1 MTKDSTRSLASIL
14 RRSEKTTTDT
24 TGTDT
29 IGSSVRS
36 RRRKAVTTAAG
47 LLLLAATATANAAGP
62 SSLFDRAGTGS
73 DRSIAASNTMV
84 LRSGSKG
91 QAVKD
96 LQRDLN
102 RNGHHLT
109 VDGIFGPET
118 EVAVTAFQRAH
129 RLTAD
134 GVVGPETRAALVA
147 ADYNNRSSTGYFLE
161 FDKNWE
167 NPQDSRLSLVHD
179 GKGVKSYR
187 AGSGVGVT
195 DECASNRGW
204 LPDGTYRV
212 EGHETHHDSSKIKG
226 HAIRLQ
232 DKTCR
237 PKAGHQA
244 VTRGALYI
252 HSEMRSDGTQAPDTP
267 HHDDPWRWDGDTDY
281 KSAGCIKLS
290 PENIKDLFNRLDQA
304 KWPALTLHVR

>member
-1 MTKDSTRSLASIL
+1 MTKDSTRSPASIL
-14 RRSEKTTTDT
+14 RGTDKPTTDA
-24 TGTDT
+24 GTAS
-29 IGSSVRS
+29 GVR
-36 RRRKAVTTAAG
+36 RRRKFVLAAAG
-47 LLLLAATATANAAGP
+47 LLLLGATATANAVGP
-62 SSLFDRAGTGS
+62 STLSDRAATGS
-73 DRSIAASNTMV
+73 HRSAGVSSGTV

-91 QAVKD
+91 ESVKN
-96 LQRDLN
+96 LQRELN
-102 RNGHHLT
+102 ENGHHLT
-109 VDGIFGPET
+109 VDGIFGLET
-118 EVAVTAFQRAH
+118 EAAVTAFQRAH
-129 RLTAD
+129 HLSAD

-179 GKGVKSYR
+179 GKVVKSYR

-226 HAIRLQ
+226 YAIQLQ
-232 DKTCR
+232 DKACK
-237 PKAGHQA
+237 PKAGHKA

-290 PENIKDLFNRLDQA
+290 PEHIKDLFNRLDQA